1 MIVLPA
7 LGKKEVTQVKEERQK
22 KFDENAPR
30 DKNSIDYWIYQD
42 KQKKRRL
49 YLTKFGLND
58 PEVVTSEEDKEK
70 FNANLQEKN

>member
-1 MIVLPA
+1 MIVLPT
-7 LGKKEVTQVKEERQK
+7 LSKKDVTQVKEDRK
-22 KFDENAPR
+22 KTFDENAPR

-58 PEVVTSEEDKEK
+58 PEEVYPAYEK
-70 FNANLQEKN
+70 